1 MPTRGCTNR
10 TDPAMTLMVQV
21 TASPVP
27 GPFTVSWVFPTARP
41 VSIPVCGSKLA
52 IAGSATL
59 QRSGASGTGVLSA
72 VNACASNFAAPVRGT
87 ETSGTRGG
95 RTESL
100 STTLWTETSMLLF
113 CSNPDTLSV
122 ALPGPAAVRL
132 TRATL

>member
-72 VNACASNFAAPVRGT
+72 VNARASNFVAPAGGT
-87 ETSGTRGG
+87 QTSGARGG

-100 STTLWTETSMLLF
+100 LTTLWTETSMLLF
-113 CSNPDTLSV
+113 FYNPATPTG
-122 ALPGPAAVRL
+122 ALTA
-132 TRATL
+132 